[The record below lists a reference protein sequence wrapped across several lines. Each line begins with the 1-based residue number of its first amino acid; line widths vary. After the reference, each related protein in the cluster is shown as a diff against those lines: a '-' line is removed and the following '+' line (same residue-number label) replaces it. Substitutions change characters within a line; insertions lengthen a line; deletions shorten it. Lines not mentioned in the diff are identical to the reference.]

1 MIQALRDILLSWM
14 RPTQSGL
21 DEAIARITS
30 GDATLTHL
38 NLRNTGMTDPDLKKL
53 RRAIRSSHNQTLV
66 TLDVSHNVLSDIG
79 LKEFEDWAS
88 LTDLDI
94 SANYFS
100 KAGIA
105 SICKNPGLKR
115 LSARQN
121 KLDHESASL
130 LSQRTQYE
138 ALDLGSNNLKDK
150 GAKALAQC
158 PHLLVLDISD
168 NQITDNG
175 IAEFAS
181 HSTLTHLVA
190 RINNITDEGLNGCLS
205 QNTTLTYL
213 DMGNNLLICP
223 TSIGDHPG
231 LIYFKGYA
239 NHINDDGATAIARN
253 TRLKVALLSANHI
266 TSKGAKLLDASGYSF
281 LDLSGNPVIQ
291 DHNLQAKVFLSYAK
305 KEQCYKEFPPIVILR
320 ERPSSPAARHGRPK
334 AESARRDV

>member
-1 MIQALRDILLSWM
+1 MTQALRDIFLTWM
-14 RPTQSGL
+14 RPSQSGL

-38 NLRNTGMTDPDLKKL
+38 NLRNTGMTDHDLKKL
-53 RRAIRSSHNQTLV
+53 RRAIRSSNNQTLV
-66 TLDVSHNVLSDIG
+66 SLDVSCNLLSDQG

-88 LTDLDI
+88 LTDLNI
-94 SANYFS
+94 SANHFS

-105 SICKNPGLKR
+105 SICKNSGLKR

-121 KLDHESASL
+121 KLDHESATL

-138 ALDLGSNNLKDK
+138 ALDLGSNNLQDK

-190 RINNITDEGLNGCLS
+190 RINKITDVGLNRCLS
-205 QNTTLTYL
+205 PNTTLTYL

-223 TSIGDHPG
+223 TSIGEHPS
-231 LIYFKGYA
+231 LIYFKGNA
-239 NHINDDGATAIARN
+239 NQINDEGATAIARN
-253 TRLKVALLSANHI
+253 TRLKVALLNVNHI
-266 TSKGAKLLDASGYSF
+266 TSKGAQLLHAAGYPF
-281 LDLSGNPVIQ
+281 LDLSGNRAIQ
-291 DHNLQAKVFLSYAK
+291 NQDLQVKVFLSDAQK
-305 KEQCYKEFPPIVILR
+305 QQCYAEFPPIVILR
-320 ERPSSPAARHGRPK
+320 DLPSSPASGYTPISSHY
-334 AESARRDV
+334 